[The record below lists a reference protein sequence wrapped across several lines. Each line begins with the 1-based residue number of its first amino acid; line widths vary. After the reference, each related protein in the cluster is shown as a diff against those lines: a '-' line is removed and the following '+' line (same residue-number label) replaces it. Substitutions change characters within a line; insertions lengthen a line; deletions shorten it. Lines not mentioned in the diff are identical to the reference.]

1 MVRETSDARVHLPR
15 GPLLIAPYVGYWN
28 HDYKVRV

>member
-1 MVRETSDARVHLPR
+1 MVRETSDARVLLPR

-28 HDYKVRV
+28 HD